1 MMKGS
6 AGQAVHAANVALGLE
21 ETAGLEFTGLHPPW
35 GTLMTVVVKIGGARA
50 VDPEGALADVASL
63 VEDGED
69 VVLTHGGST
78 AVDETLEEL
87 GEEPTYVETPGGVVG
102 RFTDERTMDVFKMV
116 MPGKLNTDLVES
128 LHNEGVDA
136 VGLSGTD
143 GKLLCGKRKS
153 AVRVKGRQRRRS
165 SAATTRARSSRSTPT
180 CSRRPS
186 RAATRPSS
194 PFRCSG
200 RRRAQLYTAVNA
212 DADRA
217 AAAIA
222 GALEADLVVLT
233 DVSGIYEDPDDES
246 TKIES
251 ASTPDE
257 FEAVKDAAEGFMTK
271 KVMAAEEALE
281 GGASSVI
288 VATANAD
295 EPITSALA
303 GEGRPS
309 SPARSLLMRMQ
320 TRRHRRPQNERPRLH
335 LREQADRHRARRRA
349 VPLHCRRDGVRRRR
363 REFRVHA
370 AGSLPPRGRGSRPGP
385 SRRANL
391 R

>member
-1 MMKGS
+1 
-6 AGQAVHAANVALGLE
+6 
-21 ETAGLEFTGLHPPW
+21 
-35 GTLMTVVVKIGGARA
+35 MTTVVKIGGARA

-128 LHNEGVDA
+128 LQNEGVDA

-143 GKLLCGKRKS
+143 GKLLEGKRKS
-153 AVRVKGRQRRRS
+153 AVRVKEDGKKKIKRGDHS
-165 SAATTRARSSRSTPT
+165 GKIESVNADLLETVLAGGYTPVV
-180 CSRRPS
+180 SVPVL
-186 RAATRPSS
+186 
-194 PFRCSG
+194 G
-200 RRRAQLYTAVNA
+200 KEKDGGYTAVNA

-222 GALEADLVVLT
+222 GALEADLVLLT
-233 DVSGIYEDPDDES
+233 DVSGVYEDPDDES

-251 ASTPDE
+251 AATPE
-257 FEAVKDAAEGFMTK
+257 AFETVKDAAEGFMTK

-281 GGASSVI
+281 GGASSVV
-288 VATANAD
+288 VADANAD
-295 EPITSALA
+295 EPISSALA
-303 GEGRPS
+303 GEGTTLEPG
-309 SPARSLLMRMQ
+309 ALDAG
-320 TRRHRRPQNERPRLH
+320 E
-335 LREQADRHRARRRA
+335 
-349 VPLHCRRDGVRRRR
+349 
-363 REFRVHA
+363 A
-370 AGSLPPRGRGSRPGP
+370 AQ
-385 SRRANL
+385 
-391 R
+391 

>member
-1 MMKGS
+1 
-6 AGQAVHAANVALGLE
+6 
-21 ETAGLEFTGLHPPW
+21 
-35 GTLMTVVVKIGGARA
+35 MTVVVKVGGARA

-78 AVDETLEEL
+78 AVDETLADL
-87 GEEPTYVETPGGVVG
+87 GKEPTYVETPGGVVG
-102 RFTDERTMDVFKMV
+102 RFTDEETMDVFKMV

-153 AVRVKGRQRRRS
+153 AVRVKEDGKKKIKRGDHS
-165 SAATTRARSSRSTPT
+165 GKIESVNADLLETMLSGGYTPVV
-180 CSRRPS
+180 SVPVLGKEK
-186 RAATRPSS
+186 
-194 PFRCSG
+194 SG
-200 RRRAQLYTAVNA
+200 GYTAVNA

-246 TKIES
+246 TKIDS
-251 ASTPDE
+251 ASTPEE
-257 FEAVKDAAEGFMTK
+257 FEAVKTAAEGFMTK

-295 EPITSALA
+295 EPITAALA
-303 GEGRPS
+303 GEGTT
-309 SPARSLLMRMQ
+309 L
-320 TRRHRRPQNERPRLH
+320 E
-335 LREQADRHRARRRA
+335 
-349 VPLHCRRDGVRRRR
+349 
-363 REFRVHA
+363 
-370 AGSLPPRGRGSRPGP
+370 PG
-385 SRRANL
+385 AL
-391 R
+391 GDETDEETAQEATK

>member
-1 MMKGS
+1 
-6 AGQAVHAANVALGLE
+6 
-21 ETAGLEFTGLHPPW
+21 
-35 GTLMTVVVKIGGARA
+35 MTVVVKVGGARA

-78 AVDETLEEL
+78 AVDETLEDL
-87 GEEPTYVETPGGVVG
+87 GKEPTYVETPGGVVG
-102 RFTDERTMDVFKMV
+102 RFTDEETMDVFKMV

-143 GKLLCGKRKS
+143 GKLLEGKRKS
-153 AVRVKGRQRRRS
+153 AVRVKEDGKKKIKRGDHS
-165 SAATTRARSSRSTPT
+165 GKIESVNADLLETTLAGGYTPVV
-180 CSRRPS
+180 SVPMLGKEK
-186 RAATRPSS
+186 
-194 PFRCSG
+194 SG
-200 RRRAQLYTAVNA
+200 GYTAVNA

-246 TKIES
+246 TKIDS
-251 ASTPDE
+251 AATPEE
-257 FEAVKDAAEGFMTK
+257 FEAVKEAAEGFMTK

-281 GGASSVI
+281 GGAASVT

-295 EPITSALA
+295 APITSALE
-303 GEGRPS
+303 GEGTTLES
-309 SPARSLLMRMQ
+309 GVL
-320 TRRHRRPQNERPRLH
+320 
-335 LREQADRHRARRRA
+335 ADEADEETA
-349 VPLHCRRDGVRRRR
+349 Q
-363 REFRVHA
+363 EA
-370 AGSLPPRGRGSRPGP
+370 AE
-385 SRRANL
+385 
-391 R
+391 

>member
-1 MMKGS
+1 
-6 AGQAVHAANVALGLE
+6 
-21 ETAGLEFTGLHPPW
+21 
-35 GTLMTVVVKIGGARA
+35 MTVVVKIGGARA

-63 VEDGED
+63 VDEGED

-143 GKLLCGKRKS
+143 GKLLSGKRKS
-153 AVRVKGRQRRRS
+153 AVRVKEDGKKKIKRGDHS
-165 SAATTRARSSRSTPT
+165 GKIESVNADLLETTLAGGYTPVV
-180 CSRRPS
+180 SVPILGKEK
-186 RAATRPSS
+186 
-194 PFRCSG
+194 SG
-200 RRRAQLYTAVNA
+200 GYTAVNA

-222 GALEADLVVLT
+222 GALEADLVLLT
-233 DVSGIYEDPDDES
+233 DVSGVYEDPDDEA

-251 ASTPDE
+251 AATPEE
-257 FEAVKDAAEGFMTK
+257 FAGVKDAAEGFMTK

-281 GGASSVI
+281 GGASSVV
-288 VATANAD
+288 VADANAD
-295 EPITSALA
+295 EPISSALA
-303 GEGRPS
+303 GEGTTLEP
-309 SPARSLLMRMQ
+309 
-320 TRRHRRPQNERPRLH
+320 
-335 LREQADRHRARRRA
+335 
-349 VPLHCRRDGVRRRR
+349 GVL
-363 REFRVHA
+363 EDEDDAETEA
-370 AGSLPPRGRGSRPGP
+370 AE
-385 SRRANL
+385 
-391 R
+391 

>member
-1 MMKGS
+1 
-6 AGQAVHAANVALGLE
+6 
-21 ETAGLEFTGLHPPW
+21 
-35 GTLMTVVVKIGGARA
+35 MTVVVKVGGARA

-78 AVDETLEEL
+78 AVDETLEKL
-87 GEEPTYVETPGGVVG
+87 GEDPTYVETPGGVVG
-102 RFTDERTMDVFKMV
+102 RFTDEDTMDVFKMV

-143 GKLLCGKRKS
+143 GKLLRGKRKS
-153 AVRVKGRQRRRS
+153 AVRVKEDGKKKIKRGDHS
-165 SAATTRARSSRSTPT
+165 GKIESVNSDLLETVLAGGYTPVV
-180 CSRRPS
+180 SVPMLGEEK
-186 RAATRPSS
+186 
-194 PFRCSG
+194 SG
-200 RRRAQLYTAVNA
+200 GYTAVNA

-246 TKIES
+246 TKIDS
-251 ASTPDE
+251 ATTPAD
-257 FEAVKDAAEGFMTK
+257 FETVKAAAEGFMTK

-303 GEGRPS
+303 GEGTTLEPGVL
-309 SPARSLLMRMQ
+309 AE
-320 TRRHRRPQNERPRLH
+320 N
-335 LREQADRHRARRRA
+335 ADETAQ
-349 VPLHCRRDGVRRRR
+349 
-363 REFRVHA
+363 EA
-370 AGSLPPRGRGSRPGP
+370 AE
-385 SRRANL
+385 
-391 R
+391 

>member
-1 MMKGS
+1 
-6 AGQAVHAANVALGLE
+6 
-21 ETAGLEFTGLHPPW
+21 
-35 GTLMTVVVKIGGARA
+35 MTVVVKIGGARA

-63 VEDGED
+63 VADGED

-78 AVDETLEEL
+78 AVDETLEDL
-87 GEEPTYVETPGGVVG
+87 GKEPTYVETPGGVVG
-102 RFTDERTMDVFKMV
+102 RFTDEETMDVFKMV

-143 GKLLCGKRKS
+143 GKLLEGKRKS
-153 AVRVKGRQRRRS
+153 AVRVKEDGKKKIKRGDHS
-165 SAATTRARSSRSTPT
+165 GKIESVNADLLETTLEGGYTPVV
-180 CSRRPS
+180 SVPMLGKEK
-186 RAATRPSS
+186 
-194 PFRCSG
+194 SG
-200 RRRAQLYTAVNA
+200 GYTAVNA

-251 ASTPDE
+251 AATPEE
-257 FEAVKDAAEGFMTK
+257 FEAVKAAAEGFMTK

-281 GGASSVI
+281 GGAASVT

-295 EPITSALA
+295 APITSALE
-303 GEGRPS
+303 GEGTTLEPGV
-309 SPARSLLMRMQ
+309 L
-320 TRRHRRPQNERPRLH
+320 
-335 LREQADRHRARRRA
+335 ADEADEA
-349 VPLHCRRDGVRRRR
+349 DDGEEV
-363 REFRVHA
+363 A
-370 AGSLPPRGRGSRPGP
+370 Q
-385 SRRANL
+385 
-391 R
+391 

>member
-1 MMKGS
+1 
-6 AGQAVHAANVALGLE
+6 
-21 ETAGLEFTGLHPPW
+21 
-35 GTLMTVVVKIGGARA
+35 MTTVVKIGGARA

-63 VEDGED
+63 VDDGED
-69 VVLTHGGST
+69 MVVVHGGST

-128 LHNEGVDA
+128 LQNEGVNA

-143 GKLLCGKRKS
+143 GKLLEGKRKS
-153 AVRVKGRQRRRS
+153 AVRVKEDGKKKIKRGDHS
-165 SAATTRARSSRSTPT
+165 GTIESVNADLLETVIAGGYTPVV
-180 CSRRPS
+180 SVPVL
-186 RAATRPSS
+186 
-194 PFRCSG
+194 G
-200 RRRAQLYTAVNA
+200 KEKDGEYTAVNA

-246 TKIES
+246 TKIDS
-251 ASTPDE
+251 AATPAE

-281 GGASSVI
+281 GGAASVI
-288 VATANAD
+288 VASANAD

-303 GEGRPS
+303 GEGTTLEPGV
-309 SPARSLLMRMQ
+309 L
-320 TRRHRRPQNERPRLH
+320 
-335 LREQADRHRARRRA
+335 ADDEPEPEAT
-349 VPLHCRRDGVRRRR
+349 
-363 REFRVHA
+363 E
-370 AGSLPPRGRGSRPGP
+370 
-385 SRRANL
+385 
-391 R
+391 

>member
-1 MMKGS
+1 
-6 AGQAVHAANVALGLE
+6 
-21 ETAGLEFTGLHPPW
+21 
-35 GTLMTVVVKIGGARA
+35 MTTVVKIGGARA

-78 AVDETLEEL
+78 AVDETLEDL

-143 GKLLCGKRKS
+143 GKLLEGKRKS
-153 AVRVKGRQRRRS
+153 AVRVKEDGKKKIKRGDHS
-165 SAATTRARSSRSTPT
+165 GTIESVNADLLETMLSGGYTPVV
-180 CSRRPS
+180 SVPVLGKEK
-186 RAATRPSS
+186 
-194 PFRCSG
+194 SG
-200 RRRAQLYTAVNA
+200 GYTAVNA

-246 TKIES
+246 TKIDS
-251 ASTPDE
+251 AATPEE
-257 FEAVKDAAEGFMTK
+257 FEAVKTAAEGFMTK

-281 GGASSVI
+281 GGAASVI

-295 EPITSALA
+295 APISSALA
-303 GEGRPS
+303 GEGTTLEPG
-309 SPARSLLMRMQ
+309 ALEDE
-320 TRRHRRPQNERPRLH
+320 T
-335 LREQADRHRARRRA
+335 
-349 VPLHCRRDGVRRRR
+349 DG
-363 REFRVHA
+363 ETA
-370 AGSLPPRGRGSRPGP
+370 QEAQQ
-385 SRRANL
+385 
-391 R
+391 

>member
-1 MMKGS
+1 
-6 AGQAVHAANVALGLE
+6 
-21 ETAGLEFTGLHPPW
+21 
-35 GTLMTVVVKIGGARA
+35 MTVVVKIGGARA
-50 VDPEGALADVASL
+50 VDPEGALSDVASL

-78 AVDETLEEL
+78 AVDETLEDL
-87 GEEPTYVETPGGVVG
+87 GKEPTYVETPGGVVG
-102 RFTDERTMDVFKMV
+102 RFTDEETMDVFKMV
-116 MPGKLNTDLVES
+116 MPGRLNTDLVES

-143 GKLLCGKRKS
+143 GKLLEGKRKS
-153 AVRVKGRQRRRS
+153 AVRVKEDGKKKIKRGDHS
-165 SAATTRARSSRSTPT
+165 GKIESVNADLLETVLAGGYTPVV
-180 CSRRPS
+180 SVPMLGKEK
-186 RAATRPSS
+186 
-194 PFRCSG
+194 SG
-200 RRRAQLYTAVNA
+200 SYTAVNA

-233 DVSGIYEDPDDES
+233 DVSGIYEDPDDEA

-257 FEAVKDAAEGFMTK
+257 FAAVEDAAEGFMTK

-295 EPITSALA
+295 DPITSALA
-303 GEGRPS
+303 GEGTTLEP
-309 SPARSLLMRMQ
+309 
-320 TRRHRRPQNERPRLH
+320 
-335 LREQADRHRARRRA
+335 
-349 VPLHCRRDGVRRRR
+349 GVL
-363 REFRVHA
+363 ENSETDETAQEA
-370 AGSLPPRGRGSRPGP
+370 AE
-385 SRRANL
+385 
-391 R
+391 

>member
-1 MMKGS
+1 
-6 AGQAVHAANVALGLE
+6 
-21 ETAGLEFTGLHPPW
+21 
-35 GTLMTVVVKIGGARA
+35 MTTVVKIGGARA

-143 GKLLCGKRKS
+143 GKLLSGKRKS
-153 AVRVKGRQRRRS
+153 AVRVKEDGKKKIKRGDHS
-165 SAATTRARSSRSTPT
+165 GKIESVNADLLETTLAGGYTPVV
-180 CSRRPS
+180 SVPILGKEK
-186 RAATRPSS
+186 
-194 PFRCSG
+194 SG
-200 RRRAQLYTAVNA
+200 GYTAVNA

-222 GALEADLVVLT
+222 GALEADLVLLT
-233 DVSGIYEDPDDES
+233 DVSGVYEDPDDEA

-251 ASTPDE
+251 AATPAE
-257 FEAVKDAAEGFMTK
+257 FEGVKDAAEGFMTK
-271 KVMAAEEALE
+271 KVMAAEEALA
-281 GGASSVI
+281 GGASSVV
-288 VATANAD
+288 VADANAD
-295 EPITSALA
+295 EPISSALA
-303 GEGRPS
+303 GEGTTLEP
-309 SPARSLLMRMQ
+309 
-320 TRRHRRPQNERPRLH
+320 
-335 LREQADRHRARRRA
+335 
-349 VPLHCRRDGVRRRR
+349 GVL
-363 REFRVHA
+363 EDDAETEA
-370 AGSLPPRGRGSRPGP
+370 AE
-385 SRRANL
+385 
-391 R
+391 